1 MLTQVN
7 YPTAETVEA
16 IALVEN
22 IELTKSESRFL
33 ACLFFYLLL
42 KPIKPTL
49 KELSSYTDYSKAN
62 VQKLLNRLRLKK
74 IIDWERKQARTINI
88 LKEVKIDF
96 QTL

>member
-1 MLTQVN
+1 MN
-7 YPTAETVEA
+7 YPTAQTIEA
-16 IALVEN
+16 IALVHN
-22 IELTKSESRFL
+22 IDLTKSESRFL
-33 ACLFFYLLL
+33 ACLFLYLLS

-49 KELSSYTDYSKAN
+49 EELAIYTDYSKAN
-62 VQKLLNRLRLKK
+62 VQKLLNRLRSKG

>member
-1 MLTQVN
+1 MN
-7 YPTAETVEA
+7 YPTAQTIEA
-16 IALVEN
+16 IALVHN
-22 IELTKSESRFL
+22 IDLTKSESRFL
-33 ACLFFYLLL
+33 ACLFLYLLS

-49 KELSSYTDYSKAN
+49 EELAIYADYSKAN
-62 VQKLLNRLRLKK
+62 VQKLLNRLRSKG